1 MSYISVDTEGDT
13 INFNLDGETPGRAV
27 LQLKNTHNGN
37 IAYKIKTTAPKEF
50 VVKPI

>member
-1 MSYISVDTEGDT
+1 MSFLSVNTEGDT
-13 INFNLDGETPGRAV
+13 IDFVTDGDNAGKAI